1 LTSLQWLTRDGLSLD
16 TVSEPAAHSG
26 INLTA
31 DERHALVNIVRAT
44 DQSVWYSDLLRKTS
58 IRVGSEGVTSFS
70 PVSTKDG
77 SLFVFTN
84 IRGTRSELVRRS
96 AGATGIEVLRSDVT
110 PLLALDL
117 TPDNR
122 YLLFAEWK
130 KMNNP
135 NLWALTFSEAGL
147 SAGEPI
153 PVATSAY
160 SESTGQFSPDG
171 RFVVY
176 VSDETAR
183 DEIYVQSFPQ
193 PRLRT
198 RISTAGGRYPR
209 WRSPAEILY
218 LGLDGTLFSI
228 SVQATA
234 AGVFAGAPKAL
245 FPLRRLGFGTSHAY
259 DVTRDG
265 RRILALQPLARSGEE
280 AFTIRQNWQPKR

>member
-1 LTSLQWLTRDGLSLD
+1 M
-16 TVSEPAAHSG
+16 A
-26 INLTA
+26 
-31 DERHALVNIVRAT
+31 
-44 DQSVWYSDLLRKTS
+44 
-58 IRVGSEGVTSFS
+58 
-70 PVSTKDG
+70 
-77 SLFVFTN
+77 
-84 IRGTRSELVRRS
+84 
-96 AGATGIEVLRSDVT
+96 

-117 TPDNR
+117 TPDDR

-135 NLWALTFSEAGL
+135 NLWALPFSKGGR

-153 PVATSAY
+153 PVANSAHG
-160 SESTGQFSPDG
+160 EPTGQFSPDG

-183 DEIYVQSFPQ
+183 DEIYVQSFPHAG
-193 PRLRT
+193 PRT

-209 WRSPAEILY
+209 WRSPGEILY
-218 LGLDGTLFSI
+218 LGLDGTLFAI
-228 SVQATA
+228 GVQATA
-234 AGVFAGAPKAL
+234 GGVVAGAPRSL